1 MVSLCVAMRKEPV
14 LVHHAALYGIVS
26 ESVPD
31 SVDSG
36 FEFFHGFLL
45 FSRIVKGYLARLC
58 VWS

>member
-45 FSRIVKGYLARLC
+45 FGRVIEGYLARL
-58 VWS
+58 SIGA